1 MRVLEY
7 SNNKDETETR
17 TACKSE
23 KTKKIN
29 VIRTKNS
36 ASIKINSY
44 EKNKN
49 KI

>member
-1 MRVLEY
+1 MLEY
-7 SNNKDETETR
+7 SNNKEETEPR

-23 KTKKIN
+23 KTKKMN
-29 VIRTKNS
+29 VTRTKNS

-49 KI
+49 KT